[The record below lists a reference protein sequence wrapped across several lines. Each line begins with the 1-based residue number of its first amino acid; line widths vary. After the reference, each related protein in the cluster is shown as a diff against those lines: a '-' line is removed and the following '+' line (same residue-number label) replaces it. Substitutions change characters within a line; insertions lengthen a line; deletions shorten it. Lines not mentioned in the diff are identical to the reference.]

1 MTEWG
6 GGILNDIDSIQRTNL
21 KEFSKTL
28 DLEIIKNEFFSTELQ
43 ELSNLANH
51 KENIYQELNEL
62 KDELDESYLKDNGDL
77 DEKLI
82 KAEYKMISKTTL
94 DNDELNIIKIN
105 EKLKDY
111 ENAKKSY
118 NTYAK
123 ELDKKSLQKQNELN
137 IDEIKTLLN
146 TIWIEP
152 IISNLLDMFNAM
164 CDEIANK
171 LRALNDI
178 YKDTLNEIENDLKQ
192 SNAKVC
198 ELLAELDANTN
209 EQKAINEL
217 IKILG

>member
-1 MTEWG
+1 
-6 GGILNDIDSIQRTNL
+6 
-21 KEFSKTL
+21 
-28 DLEIIKNEFFSTELQ
+28 
-43 ELSNLANH
+43 
-51 KENIYQELNEL
+51 
-62 KDELDESYLKDNGDL
+62 
-77 DEKLI
+77 
-82 KAEYKMISKTTL
+82 MISKATL
-94 DNDELNIIKIN
+94 DIDELNIIKIN

-123 ELDKKSLQKQNELN
+123 ELDIKSSKKQDELN

-152 IISNLLDMFNAM
+152 IISNLLDMFNVM

-178 YKDTLNEIENDLKQ
+178 YKDTLSEIENDLKQ

-198 ELLAELDANTN
+198 ELLAELDADIN

>member
-1 MTEWG
+1 
-6 GGILNDIDSIQRTNL
+6 
-21 KEFSKTL
+21 
-28 DLEIIKNEFFSTELQ
+28 
-43 ELSNLANH
+43 
-51 KENIYQELNEL
+51 
-62 KDELDESYLKDNGDL
+62 
-77 DEKLI
+77 
-82 KAEYKMISKTTL
+82 MISKTTL